1 MIDSE
6 AVLRARLSWV
16 RHYEQSGD
24 AGMTCR
30 RCGISRPTLRKWWR
44 RYQQQGEAGLTSHSR
59 RRKNPPAPKVT
70 GDHERSILELRRKRR
85 LGPKGIQNEL
95 SRLQAVRLS
104 TATIWQVLQ
113 RKGVSASV
121 RPRRRVHAPKRYTR
135 PVPGD
140 RVQID
145 TCKVG
150 KNLYQFTA
158 VDDCTRLRVLRLYD
172 ARNGK
177 NAVAFIAQV
186 VESLPFPVQHVQ
198 TDRGA
203 EFIADAFQED
213 LRSRHIKFRPNRP
226 RAPHLNG
233 KVERSQ
239 QTDRVEFWATVD
251 RKLPPEATSAELLAW
266 GRHYNDVRG
275 HSSLNG
281 ATPRQRYETLA
292 GTVPTPE
299 AIWASYDPTQE
310 KRHSNNHYTWV
321 YTGAVKTKPS
331 G

>member
-1 MIDSE
+1 VIDSE

-16 RHYEQSGD
+16 RHYELSGD
-24 AGMTCR
+24 AGLTCR

-44 RYQQQGEAGLTSHSR
+44 RYQEQGEAGLCSLSR
-59 RRKNPPAPKVT
+59 RRHTPPSPKVT
-70 GDHERSILELRRKRR
+70 PDHERSILDLRRKRR

-121 RPRRRVHAPKRYTR
+121 RPRRRVHASKRYTR

-145 TCKVG
+145 TCKIG
-150 KNLYQFTA
+150 KSLYQFTA

-172 ARNGK
+172 ARTAK

-186 VESLPFPVQHVQ
+186 VESFPFPVQRVQ
-198 TDRGA
+198 TDRGG
-203 EFIADAFQED
+203 EFIGDDFQDA
-213 LRSRHIKFRPNRP
+213 LRERKIKFRPNRP

-251 RKLPPEATSAELLAW
+251 RKLPPETLSAEQLTW
-266 GRHYNDVRG
+266 ERHYNDVRG
-275 HSSLNG
+275 HSSLSG
-281 ATPRQRYETLA
+281 ATPRQRYEELA
-292 GTVPTPE
+292 ETVPTPE
-299 AIWASYDPTQE
+299 AVRASYDPTQE
-310 KRHSNNHYTWV
+310 MRHTNNHYTWV
-321 YTGAVKTKPS
+321 YTGVAKTKPS
-331 G
+331 S